1 MNTLEK
7 VLEAVVDAS
16 FRKKLRQ
23 KKLLIGTFQT
33 LPCPEVAEILLETG
47 FDWIFIDAE
56 HAPYS
61 LQDVQRILQTTEGR
75 CPCVVRVPLKDEIW
89 IKRVLDTGPAGILVP
104 HVNSVEDAQE
114 IIQMCMYPPEGRR
127 SCAISRAQIYGMK
140 LQEYVKNANQEMV
153 VVLQIEH
160 IDGVRNIESI
170 VEVPGIAAVFVGPY
184 DLSGS
189 IGKLGDVTDPEVKE
203 SIKKVKTACERAG
216 LAAGIFGVDA
226 EAVKPYIEMGY
237 TLIAVGAD
245 TLFLGAEAK
254 QTLRLLR

>member
-1 MNTLEK
+1 MNTLEE

-23 KKLLIGTFQT
+23 KRLLIGAFQT
-33 LPCPEVAEILLETG
+33 LSCPEVTEILLETG
-47 FDWIFIDAE
+47 FDWIFVDAE

-61 LQDVQRILQTTEGR
+61 LQDVQRILQTAEGR
-75 CPCVVRVPLKDEIW
+75 CPCVVRVPFKDEIW
-89 IKRVLDTGPAGILVP
+89 IKRILDTGPAGVLIP
-104 HVNSVEDAQE
+104 HVSSVEDAQE

-127 SCAISRAQIYGMK
+127 SCGISRAQSYGMK
-140 LQEYVKNANQEMV
+140 FQEYVKNANQEMAV
-153 VVLQIEH
+153 ILQIEN
-160 IDGVRNIESI
+160 IDGVKNIESI

-189 IGKLGDVTDPEVKE
+189 IGKLGDVTDPEVEE
-203 SIKKVKTACERAG
+203 SIKKVKAVCERAG

-245 TLFLGAEAK
+245 TLFLGKEAM